1 MDPRLCGPKL
11 TNYRNHS
18 QALKLSSTL
27 IKLADLKKTSEM
39 TPIKDELLA
48 GYKVLVI
55 SQENLIKAAI
65 KLGILI
71 PFY

>member
-1 MDPRLCGPKL
+1 
-11 TNYRNHS
+11 
-18 QALKLSSTL
+18 
-27 IKLADLKKTSEM
+27 M

-48 GYKVLVI
+48 GYKVFVI